1 MIEKDVE
8 NRPTI
13 GSKVVSILNQSTSK
27 ALLKAQ
33 WAIQYFSNLTESLGE
48 YKTEKH
54 EKKSDN
60 TEKAKFKYLIR
71 EQESNDQLLSKNTQ
85 ISEVKF
91 KCKNANPTAS
101 KGEDQSKQNAEK
113 HKNKQEKTDEDDDKE
128 DGVKNESNTE
138 QRKTENKASYE
149 AENQKTKIPV
159 DQYKHFIEAKTL
171 DKSIV
176 NLTSEEIK
184 QHLQDPTLYK
194 YGSINYYAVLDYEYQ
209 GNYSDHKNYLEDLR
223 SYQIQ
228 YPIDIDYKKQTNL
241 CEKQAV
247 KKKTK
252 KQTKPN
258 TNVHR
263 KTVTAQFF
271 NKLNYSDYTERVQN
285 NLIVSKMS
293 FLKKQTTVLPQLEIT
308 PPSSTAKEKNNVQI
322 IDNDEWTTV
331 GSKGTEM
338 KFEEIFEAASVKYL
352 PKNLPPGQV
361 ITDKTINE
369 TTHQYPLMIK
379 INKLP
384 HDKKKQLNHTR
395 TIVAVLSAIQKI
407 CKETYIVPREGT
419 GNLPLI
425 KTPTQISM
433 NVGELK
439 MYMELP
445 TEEQQNINSIVAR
458 VVI

>member
-1 MIEKDVE
+1 
-8 NRPTI
+8 
-13 GSKVVSILNQSTSK
+13 
-27 ALLKAQ
+27 
-33 WAIQYFSNLTESLGE
+33 
-48 YKTEKH
+48 
-54 EKKSDN
+54 
-60 TEKAKFKYLIR
+60 
-71 EQESNDQLLSKNTQ
+71 
-85 ISEVKF
+85 
-91 KCKNANPTAS
+91 
-101 KGEDQSKQNAEK
+101 
-113 HKNKQEKTDEDDDKE
+113 
-128 DGVKNESNTE
+128 
-138 QRKTENKASYE
+138 
-149 AENQKTKIPV
+149 
-159 DQYKHFIEAKTL
+159 
-171 DKSIV
+171 
-176 NLTSEEIK
+176 LTSEETK
-184 QHLQDPTLYK
+184 QHLQDPTSYK

-271 NKLNYSDYTERVQN
+271 NKLNYSDYTKQVQK
-285 NLIVSKMS
+285 NLIISKMS
-293 FLKKQTTVLPQLEIT
+293 FLKKRKTVLPQLEVT
-308 PPSSTAKEKNNVQI
+308 PPSSTAKEENNVQI
-322 IDNDEWTTV
+322 IENDEWTTV
-331 GSKGTEM
+331 GLKGTEM
-338 KFEEIFEAASVKYL
+338 KFEEIFAATSVKYL

-361 ITDKTINE
+361 ITDKTTNE
-369 TTHQYPLMIK
+369 TTHQYPLMIM

-395 TIVAVLSAIQKI
+395 SMVAVLSAIQKI

-445 TEEQQNINSIVAR
+445 TEEQQNKNSIVAR
-458 VVI
+458 VMIKSNVELSECKSHPKFVEYLAREHIELDVNGLMDVSPEHVGYLEKITGRHDTLAAHTARLREMLPPDFPTFQLNIHSLKVYEGRCKVFMVNCDKRNLDVICNKMVEMHYQEKIRFMSWRKFAGMPDTIRKVAIRKEIYYAKQYESLIITGFKDNDDNITMNMQDPEEIRYRSNMKMM